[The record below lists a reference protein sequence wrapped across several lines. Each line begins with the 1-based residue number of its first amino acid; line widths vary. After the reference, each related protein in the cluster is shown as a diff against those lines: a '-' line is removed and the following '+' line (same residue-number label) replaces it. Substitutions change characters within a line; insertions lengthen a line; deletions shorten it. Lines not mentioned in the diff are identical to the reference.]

1 MLATKRHKL
10 WELIQDANVEGLHA
24 RPQYEAVALNMI
36 ATSRTA
42 YFAPPPLIL
51 SRGSAGIALIATFMP
66 SKATRRRSSLD
77 ERTAAFR

>member
-24 RPQYEAVALNMI
+24 RPQYEAVTLNMI

-42 YFAPPPLIL
+42 YFAPPP
-51 SRGSAGIALIATFMP
+51 
-66 SKATRRRSSLD
+66 
-77 ERTAAFR
+77 